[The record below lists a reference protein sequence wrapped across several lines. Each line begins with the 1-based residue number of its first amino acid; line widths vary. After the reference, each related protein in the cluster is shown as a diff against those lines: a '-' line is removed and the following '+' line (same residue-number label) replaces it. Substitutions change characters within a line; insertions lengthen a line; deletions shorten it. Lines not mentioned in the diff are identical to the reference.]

1 VSELRKVRVSINPSE
16 ELEVTEAEYTD
27 LRRQGLV
34 VNAKGEPVKQTEPTV
49 KKKES

>member
-16 ELEVTEAEYTD
+16 ELEVSEAEYTD
-27 LRRQGLV
+27 LQHQGLV
-34 VNAKGEPVKQTEPTV
+34 VNAKGEPVKQAAAE